1 MNETIFR
8 RKAKYWREHV
18 LGITQYELAKRLNV
32 FPQTISSF
40 ETGRTFPGH
49 LVLWYLE
56 LGMGEWLY
64 GNKNTGDR

>member
-8 RKAKYWREHV
+8 RKAKYWRKHV
-18 LGITQYELAKRLNV
+18 LGITQYEIAKWLNV

-49 LVLWYLE
+49 LVLWYLK

-64 GNKNTGDR
+64 GKSKDTDD

>member
-8 RKAKYWREHV
+8 RKAKYWRVHV

-64 GNKNTGDR
+64 GNKNTDDR